1 MTTNRPTEA
10 KQEPHRTRRTNERND
25 QRPKT
30 RPATLT
36 FWRSPKTQDY
46 HWNLT
51 QANGRKTATAGEGYR
66 RAKDATNGWISTT
79 GHTPRPNTKIRIKTG
94 ATAKATHARI
104 PPATAGAIAKQLQD
118 AGYPAHTIRTD
129 EPQDS
134 TQNKGADR

>member
-66 RAKDATNGWISTT
+66 RAKHATEGFIATT
-79 GHTPRPNTKIRIKTG
+79 GHTPRPNTQVRIKTG
-94 ATAKATHARI
+94 TKDRATHAPI
-104 PPATAGAIAKQLQD
+104 PHKTAEAIAKQLQD
-118 AGYPAHTIRTD
+118 AGYPADTIRTD
-129 EPQDS
+129 EQTS
-134 TQNKGADR
+134 GAKG